1 MGEPRWRPDRL
12 AQKLLDIRLTLD
24 LSQPQLLKE
33 LGVED
38 EISYNR
44 ISDYER
50 DKFDPPLPVLV
61 EYARV
66 ARVNLEDIVDDRLDL
81 PKNLPGTAT
90 SEAWK
95 LPRRKRRLKR
105 RKTKTKK

>member
-12 AQKLLDIRLTLD
+12 AHKLLHIRVTLD

-44 ISDYER
+44 ISDYEH

-81 PKNLPGTAT
+81 PKKLPGTAT
-90 SEAWK
+90 SEAWNQ
-95 LPRRKRRLKR
+95 PRPKRRLKR